1 MKKLLLS
8 IAAVAALGAA
18 AAPAAAQPW
27 RGGHDDYQRH
37 ETYAPSRLT
46 TPYVDGLEWK
56 INNAAQE
63 GRISWGEARGL
74 RQELR
79 QVQPIAWRVQT
90 GQAGGWEAQ
99 RLERTVARIESA
111 VNRGPR
117 YGRYDRGDQYGRYDQ
132 RSDRHDGWR

>member
-8 IAAVAALGAA
+8 LAAVAALGAA
-18 AAPAAAQPW
+18 AAPAAAQSW
-27 RGGHDDYQRH
+27 GDHSRYDHRGDQR
-37 ETYAPSRLT
+37 YGDGRLGT
-46 TPYVDGLEWK
+46 AYVDSLDWK

-74 RQELR
+74 RDELR

-90 GQAGGWEAQ
+90 GQASGWEAQ

-117 YGRYDRGDQYGRYDQ
+117 YGRYDRGDEYGRYDH
-132 RSDRHDGWR
+132 RDHYGWR

>member
-1 MKKLLLS
+1 MKKLLISL
-8 IAAVAALGAA
+8 AAVAVLGAA
-18 AAPAAAQPW
+18 AAPAAAQSW
-27 RGGHDDYQRH
+27 GDHGRYDHRGDQR
-37 ETYAPSRLT
+37 YGDSRLNT
-46 TPYVDGLEWK
+46 AYVDSLDWK
-56 INNAAQE
+56 INNAAQQ

-74 RQELR
+74 RDELR

-117 YGRYDRGDQYGRYDQ
+117 YGRYDRGDEYGRYDH
-132 RSDRHDGWR
+132 RDHYGWR

>member
-8 IAAVAALGAA
+8 LAAVAALGAV
-18 AAPAAAQPW
+18 AAPAAAQSW
-27 RGGHDDYQRH
+27 GDHGRYHHRGYSN
-37 ETYAPSRLT
+37 SRLDT
-46 TPYVDGLEWK
+46 AYVDSLDWK
-56 INNAAQE
+56 ISNAAQE

-74 RQELR
+74 RDELR
-79 QVQPIAWRVQT
+79 QVQPIAWRLQT

-117 YGRYDRGDQYGRYDQ
+117 YGRYDRGDQYGRYD
-132 RSDRHDGWR
+132 RHDRYGWR